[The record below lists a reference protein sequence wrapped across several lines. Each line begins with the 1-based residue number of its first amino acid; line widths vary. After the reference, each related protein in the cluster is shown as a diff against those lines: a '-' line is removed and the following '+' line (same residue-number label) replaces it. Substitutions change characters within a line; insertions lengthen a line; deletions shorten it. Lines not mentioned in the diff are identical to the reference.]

1 MWEVVA
7 LEAETLPPE
16 LDGIA
21 GDYGQRSE
29 SFSLSRRDDPG
40 RDRIILL
47 EGRVA
52 AFTRDGVRYELS
64 PTTEPN
70 AYAVLVNGKTYT
82 VRIYHYC
89 QGTRPPMPQDAQNL
103 ACPTMLSE
111 KVPCSFSCAPG
122 FELSDPSM
130 LVGTLAC
137 TASGNFTANS
147 SCVRPGAPQ
156 IAASSA
162 AAPIDAATSTTSAP
176 AEPFPIEVKV
186 KVAAPEPKWWIAV
199 VAVLGVGLVAAAIF
213 VLVKRRRVRR

>member
-1 MWEVVA
+1 MWEVLA

-21 GDYGQRSE
+21 GDYGHRAE
-29 SFSLSRRDDPG
+29 SVSLSRRDNATDK
-40 RDRIILL
+40 INLL
-47 EGRVA
+47 DGRVA

-70 AYAVLVNGKTYT
+70 AYAVLVKGTTHT

-89 QGTRPPMPQDAQNL
+89 KGPRPPLPQNAQNI

-111 KVPCSFSCAPG
+111 KLPCSFSCAPG
-122 FELSDPSM
+122 FELTDPSM

-147 SCVRPGAPQ
+147 SCVRPGAAGTPQ
-156 IAASSA
+156 SAPSSA
-162 AAPIDAATSTTSAP
+162 SVPIEPSTGETSATSAP
-176 AEPFPIEVKV
+176 STKVPIKVAEPR
-186 KVAAPEPKWWIAV
+186 WWIAV
-199 VAVLGVGLVAAAIF
+199 VAALGVGLVAVAIF
-213 VLVKRRRVRR
+213 VLVKRRVRR

>member
-1 MWEVVA
+1 MWEVLA

-21 GDYGQRSE
+21 GEYGHRAE
-29 SFSLSRRDDPG
+29 SFSLSRRDNATDK
-40 RDRIILL
+40 INLL
-47 EGRVA
+47 NGRVA
-52 AFTRDGVRYELS
+52 AFTRGGVRYELS

-70 AYAVLVNGKTYT
+70 AYAVLVNGTTHT

-89 QGTRPPMPQDAQNL
+89 QGPRPPLPQNAQNI

-122 FELSDPSM
+122 FELTDPSM

-147 SCVRPGAPQ
+147 SCVRPGAAGTRQ
-156 IAASSA
+156 IASV
-162 AAPIDAATSTTSAP
+162 PIEPSKGATSATSAP
-176 AEPFPIEVKV
+176 SIKVPI
-186 KVAAPEPKWWIAV
+186 KVAAPRWWIAV
-199 VAVLGVGLVAAAIF
+199 IAVLGVGLVAVAIF
-213 VLVKRRRVRR
+213 VLVKRRVRR

>member
-21 GDYGQRSE
+21 GDYGHRSE

-40 RDRIILL
+40 RDRINLL

-64 PTTEPN
+64 PTTEPS

-89 QGTRPPMPQDAQNL
+89 QGPRPPRPQNAQNL

-147 SCVRPGAPQ
+147 SCVRPGASKPQ

-162 AAPIDAATSTTSAP
+162 AAPIDAATSATSAP
-176 AEPFPIEVKV
+176 VPIKIEV

-199 VAVLGVGLVAAAIF
+199 VAVLGVGLVAVAIF

>member
-1 MWEVVA
+1 MWEVVS

-21 GDYGQRSE
+21 GDYGHRAE
-29 SFSLSRRDDPG
+29 SFSLSRRDDSS
-40 RDRIILL
+40 DRINLL
-47 EGRVA
+47 NGRVA

-64 PTTEPN
+64 PTTEPS

-89 QGTRPPMPQDAQNL
+89 QGPRPSLPQNAQNL

-122 FELSDPSM
+122 FELSEPSM

-137 TASGNFTANS
+137 TASGNFTANG
-147 SCVRPGAPQ
+147 SCVRPGAAG
-156 IAASSA
+156 AASSA
-162 AAPIDAATSTTSAP
+162 SVPIEPSKGATSATSATSAP
-176 AEPFPIEVKV
+176 SIKVPIKVAEPR
-186 KVAAPEPKWWIAV
+186 WWIAV
-199 VAVLGVGLVAAAIF
+199 VAVLGVGLVAVAIF